1 MRLVQRES
9 PAPHN
14 YLIAAAGSLLTVML
28 IVLVATEDVYK
39 AVNVFISLDLT
50 NMARVFL
57 VVAVIGL
64 ASVVS
69 YRAGL
74 WNIGQEGQAVAGALA
89 ALASQNSAEALALGL
104 LAGAAWAAVPTA
116 LRVLL
121 DVNEAVSTF
130 LFTFVAIHVAQ
141 HFVEGPLRDL
151 TRKGFIAS
159 VEAPHID
166 LAVAVTVTALF
177 YGLAAAFFRTRH
189 GLMLRLLA
197 SGKDVVKYAGASPK
211 KYAATALALSGMLA
225 GAGGALEIMS
235 REAGRYMTLQ
245 QVSTGFGLYGISA
258 SWLGGLSIYGT
269 LAASL
274 YIAWLYQ
281 VGINLKIAG
290 LPALVTNALVG
301 AAMAWGLVGYV
312 LYKYRVVWR

>member
-9 PAPHN
+9 PAPQH
-14 YLIAAAGSLLTVML
+14 YLFAAAGSLVTVVL
-28 IVLVATEDVYK
+28 IVLAATGDVYK
-39 AVNVFISLDLT
+39 AVNSLLRIDVV
-50 NMARVFL
+50 NMARIFV

-64 ASVVS
+64 ASVIS

-74 WNIGQEGQAVAGALA
+74 WNIGQEGQAIVGALA
-89 ALASQNSAEALALGL
+89 ALASQNPVEALILGL
-104 LAGAAWAAVPTA
+104 SAGLAWVAVPTA

-130 LFTFVAIHVAQ
+130 LFTFVAVYTARY
-141 HFVEGPLRDL
+141 FVEGPLRDP
-151 TRKGFIAS
+151 TKKGFIAS
-159 VEAPHID
+159 AEAPHID
-166 LAVAVTVTALF
+166 LAAALVAMAVF
-177 YGLAAAFFRTRH
+177 YGLITAFFNTRH

-197 SGKDVVKYAGASPK
+197 SGGDIVKYAGASPK
-211 KYAATALALSGMLA
+211 AYAAAALALSGMLA

-235 REAGRYMTLQ
+235 RDAGRYMTLQ

-258 SWLGGLSIYGT
+258 SWLGGLSVYGT
-269 LAASL
+269 LVASF

-301 AAMAWGLVGYV
+301 VAMTWGLVGYV